1 MPSVKRQ
8 RGFSLFGWLFILIIL
23 GLLVIFGLR
32 VFPMYM
38 DYFTVVNIVEGL
50 YADEST
56 AKNSPRELRE
66 KLNKRFRTNNLWDLD
81 SKEVVHLSRDRSRG
95 VLMHIRYE
103 VRSPLFYNLS
113 IIANFDRQFGKT
125 P

>member
-38 DYFTVVNIVEGL
+38 DYFTVVNIVEGM

>member
-38 DYFTVVNIVEGL
+38 DYFTVVNIVEGM

-81 SKEVVHLSRDRSRG
+81 SKEVVHLSRDRNRG